1 MGTSS
6 PPLEIVITGDS
17 SVNGSNL
24 IVTSYND
31 YLAGEPEKLLLLLLF
46 TPPAIR
52 YRRTRVHSIG
62 WQRIFVMDN
71 EEK

>member
-46 TPPAIR
+46 TP
-52 YRRTRVHSIG
+52 TRVHFIG